1 MKRPLL
7 KFSFNLLLNCLI
19 VRKIILFVI
28 LSVILL
34 PSCSREEDR
43 KHNEK
48 QKQQFYMQSTYDQKL
63 KKELFYLQLET
74 AESLLKETDQI
85 KPQDVYGF
93 SRVVYKSTE
102 FNYAVYLERQ
112 EMDYQEYNKNGNYL
126 IFPLNNKNYI
136 EDNNHVDIFK
146 YKN

>member
-1 MKRPLL
+1 M
-7 KFSFNLLLNCLI
+7 
-19 VRKIILFVI
+19 
-28 LSVILL
+28 SVILL

-48 QKQQFYMQSTYDQKL
+48 QKQQFYMQSTDDQKL